1 MEIKTDNSS
10 DTNTSIS
17 SVESDLKVFK
27 AVQAE
32 RFTWLYIIG
41 ALLLAFL
48 GYTNFFSIP
57 GQVKKA
63 VGLDVIEER
72 DQLMQQL
79 RDNHDEAA
87 RIVVLMREWGLI
99 DYVEDIGN
107 RLVIVE
113 DSITETTRTIEIVDS
128 RIDGISLKAGTA
140 ISDAAVS
147 EIYPDLAGC
156 GIMDFGEEGL
166 WFIYGFN
173 TTRGVDCSV
182 REILGKKLEL
192 IIPPRR

>member
-48 GYTNFFSIP
+48 GYTNFFSVP

-79 RDNHDEAA
+79 RDNHHEAEL
-87 RIVVLMREWGLI
+87 IVDWMREEGLI
-99 DYVEDIGN
+99 DYFGDIAN
-107 RLVIVE
+107 RLGIVE
-113 DSITETTRTIEIVDS
+113 DSIIESTRTAEMVNS
-128 RIDGISLKAGTA
+128 RIDGISLKA
-140 ISDAAVS
+140 DRVS
-147 EIYPDLAGC
+147 QIYPELTDC
-156 GIMDFGEEGL
+156 GVIDFGEDGL

-173 TTRGVDCSV
+173 TTPGVNCSV